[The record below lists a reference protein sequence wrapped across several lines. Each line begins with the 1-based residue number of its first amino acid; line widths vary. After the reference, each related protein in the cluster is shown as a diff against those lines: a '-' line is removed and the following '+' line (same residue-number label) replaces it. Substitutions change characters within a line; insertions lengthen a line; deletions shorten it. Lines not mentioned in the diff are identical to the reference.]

1 MILHFT
7 STKIV
12 ASKARKDSSAE
23 NAIMGFLTSHKK
35 GLNKVVNTASGLF
48 KRISGKELLISVP
61 EKLAMLLSSSAS
73 ALAYTPLNTSIFF
86 LESSIIES
94 RVEEKLTAMITA
106 VTNKIKLI
114 VRNFKILFLLI
125 KKR

>member
-1 MILHFT
+1 MTLHFP

-23 NAIMGFLTSHKK
+23 NAMMGFLTSHKK

-106 VTNKIKLI
+106 VTNKIKLM